1 MNYNYLSNEH
11 YLQYKAL
18 INSDISEEVFYNFIH
33 NTLNENHIIIVL
45 EDKNKHIIGSG
56 TIIIEKKLTY
66 GGCKMGHLENILI
79 HEEYRGKGYGESLI
93 NKLLEICKE
102 KKCYRVDLNCNDELE
117 HFYKKNGFTKKH
129 ICMNVYFQENF
140 I

>member
-56 TIIIEKKLTY
+56 TIIIEK
-66 GGCKMGHLENILI
+66 
-79 HEEYRGKGYGESLI
+79 S
-93 NKLLEICKE
+93 
-102 KKCYRVDLNCNDELE
+102 
-117 HFYKKNGFTKKH
+117 
-129 ICMNVYFQENF
+129 
-140 I
+140 